1 MQMAGGAENKLTDVL
16 AQPPIPACQGDAQSN
31 IQLRATSNFVLQIFF
46 AQHSTS
52 IRSMGPIVTY
62 SILDMVENTTIEH
75 LREKNPMLFLGWGG
89 LNFQFLLLS

>member
-1 MQMAGGAENKLTDVL
+1 MAGGAENKLTDVL

-31 IQLRATSNFVLQIFF
+31 IQLRATSNFVFQIFL

-62 SILDMVENTTIEH
+62 SLLDMVENTTIEH

>member
-31 IQLRATSNFVLQIFF
+31 IQLRATSNFVLQIFL

-52 IRSMGPIVTY
+52 IFSCPKTALWVPLSLTRY
-62 SILDMVENTTIEH
+62 YMVENTTIEH
-75 LREKNPMLFLGWGG
+75 LREKNPMLFLR
-89 LNFQFLLLS
+89 

>member
-31 IQLRATSNFVLQIFF
+31 IQLRATSNFVFQIFL

-62 SILDMVENTTIEH
+62 SLLHGWKHYHRAPERKKILCSS
-75 LREKNPMLFLGWGG
+75 WGG
-89 LNFQFLLLS
+89 GV